1 MSYSVIEPVDILNI
15 ETFSYRIDFT
25 QRMSYDL
32 LIKNTNIFKNHM
44 ERILKKPQSPSHYQ
58 DAELLA
64 KQNYNINSNSDTDYC
79 YNNIV
84 EYNESTINHVN
95 KKAKHNQEYCDMV

>member
-15 ETFSYRIDFT
+15 ETFSYLIDFT
-25 QRMSYDL
+25 QRMNYDL

-44 ERILKKPQSPSHYQ
+44 ERIMKKPKSPSHYK

-64 KQNYNINSNSDTDYC
+64 NQNFNTDSDLHYC
-79 YNNIV
+79 YDIAC
-84 EYNESTINHVN
+84 YNEVTNEHNN
-95 KKAKHNQEYCDMV
+95 KRARLNNDYCDMV